1 MPTKNAYDIIRTP
14 LISEKG
20 VSMMEDN
27 KYCFKVAVYANKH
40 EIKNAVE
47 EVFKVEVTKVNTVK
61 YDGKKKRVGVHT
73 GNRAQ
78 WKKAI
83 VTLKEGHKIEVF
95 EGA

>member
-1 MPTKNAYDIIRTP
+1 MPTKNIYDIIRTP

-27 KYCFKVAVYANKH
+27 KYCFKVATYANKH
-40 EIKNAVE
+40 EVKNAIE
-47 EVFKVEVTKVNTVK
+47 EIFKVEVLNVNTVK
-61 YDGKKKRVGVHT
+61 YYGKKKRMGVHV

>member
-1 MPTKNAYDIIRTP
+1 MPSKNKFDIIRTP

-27 KYCFKVAVYANKH
+27 KYCFKVAPYANKH
-40 EIKNAVE
+40 EIKDAVE
-47 EVFKVEVTKVNTVK
+47 KIFNVSVTKVNTVK
-61 YDGKKKRVGVHT
+61 YDGKLKRQGIHVGK
-73 GNRAQ
+73 RPQ

-83 VTLKEGHKIEVF
+83 VTLKEGNKIEVF

>member
-47 EVFKVEVTKVNTVK
+47 EVFKVEV
-61 YDGKKKRVGVHT
+61 HT